1 MKSAGFSQRQ
11 DQMESSLASVK
22 DQQIQVESNEES
34 CKSRLSSVEGE
45 ISSIRQGCF
54 LAVFSSTHS
63 ITGGLPQQ
71 RHWVTLDT
79 FTIGDPDIGA
89 HLSETFMPSIIC
101 PI

>member
-1 MKSAGFSQRQ
+1 MKSAGLSQRQ
-11 DQMESSLASVK
+11 DQMESSLTIVK

-71 RHWVTLDT
+71 RHKV
-79 FTIGDPDIGA
+79 G
-89 HLSETFMPSIIC
+89 PSMK
-101 PI
+101 